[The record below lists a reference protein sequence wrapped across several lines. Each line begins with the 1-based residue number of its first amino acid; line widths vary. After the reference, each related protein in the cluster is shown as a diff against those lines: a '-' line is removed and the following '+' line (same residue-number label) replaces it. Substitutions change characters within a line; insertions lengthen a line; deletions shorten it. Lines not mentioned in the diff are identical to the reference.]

1 MGVTVHDV
9 LDFLVSRGATP
20 SNLGAQLERLRDG
33 TTGTQDPFRAR
44 DEVESSMLRLATI
57 IRCVDEFGDRM
68 ELSPKGQQIEKINRF
83 AQLPEG
89 AVALGILRA
98 YHERPSSPER
108 GLVEI
113 YRFLA
118 RIAPRG
124 VPTIPKECDD
134 LLQAFRDG
142 HAKRCR
148 FAAAEAYADAL
159 LGLQYHVRLFDKRQ
173 SNVHAI
179 DSGG

>member
-1 MGVTVHDV
+1 MISVHDV
-9 LDFLVSRGATP
+9 LDFLVSRGGTP
-20 SNLGAQLERLRDG
+20 SNLGAQLERMRDG

-44 DEVESSMLRLATI
+44 DEVETSMLRMATI
-57 IRCVDEFGDRM
+57 IRCVDEFEARL

-89 AVALGILRA
+89 RVALGVLRA

-118 RIAPRG
+118 KIAPRG
-124 VPTIPKECDD
+124 VPSVPKECDD

-142 HAKRCR
+142 NAKRCR

-173 SNVHAI
+173 NNVVEI
-179 DSGG
+179 NG

>member
-1 MGVTVHDV
+1 MITVHDI
-9 LDFLVSRGATP
+9 LDFLVSRGGTP

-44 DEVESSMLRLATI
+44 DEVETSMMRMATI
-57 IRCVDEFGDRM
+57 IRCVDEFGQRP
-68 ELSPKGQQIEKINRF
+68 ELSPKGQAIEKVNRF

-89 AVALGILRA
+89 AVALGVLRA

-124 VPTIPKECDD
+124 VPSIPKECDD

-142 HAKRCR
+142 IAKRCR
-148 FAAAEAYADAL
+148 FVAAETYADAL
-159 LGLQYHVRLFDKRQ
+159 LGLQYHVRLFDKRN
-173 SNVHAI
+173 NVTEI
-179 DSGG
+179 DA

>member
-1 MGVTVHDV
+1 MM
-9 LDFLVSRGATP
+9 R
-20 SNLGAQLERLRDG
+20 
-33 TTGTQDPFRAR
+33 
-44 DEVESSMLRLATI
+44 MATI
-57 IRCVDEFGDRM
+57 IRCVDEFGQRI
-68 ELSPKGQQIEKINRF
+68 ELNPKGQAIEKINRF

-89 AVALGILRA
+89 AVALGVLRA

-124 VPTIPKECDD
+124 VPSVPKECDD

-142 HAKRCR
+142 NAKRCR
-148 FAAAEAYADAL
+148 FVAAETYADAL
-159 LGLQYHVRLFDKRQ
+159 LGLQYHVRLFDKRN
-173 SNVHAI
+173 NVTEI
-179 DSGG
+179 DA

>member
-1 MGVTVHDV
+1 MITVHDI
-9 LDFLVSRGATP
+9 LDFLVSRGGTP

-44 DEVESSMLRLATI
+44 DEVETGMMRLATI
-57 IRCVDEFGDRM
+57 IRCVDEFGQRS
-68 ELSPKGQQIEKINRF
+68 ELNPKGQAIEKVNRF

-89 AVALGILRA
+89 AVALGVLRA

-124 VPTIPKECDD
+124 VPSIPKECDD

-142 HAKRCR
+142 NAKRCR
-148 FAAAEAYADAL
+148 FVAAETYADAL
-159 LGLQYHVRLFDKRQ
+159 LGLQYHVRLFDKRN
-173 SNVHAI
+173 NVVEFDA
-179 DSGG
+179 

>member
-1 MGVTVHDV
+1 MSIGVADR
-9 LDFLVSRGATP
+9 LDFLVGRGGVP

-33 TTGTQDPFRAR
+33 TTGTNDPYRAR
-44 DEVESSMLRLATI
+44 DEVENNMLRMAVIL
-57 IRCVDEFGDRM
+57 RCIDEFSERQ
-68 ELSPKGQQIEKINRF
+68 ELSPRGQQIEKLNRF

-89 AVALGILRA
+89 AIALGVLRA

-118 RIAPRG
+118 KIAPRN
-124 VPTIPKECDD
+124 VPPIPKDCDD

-142 HAKRCR
+142 AAKRCR
-148 FAAAEAYADAL
+148 FLAAETYGDAL
-159 LGLQYHVRLFDKRQ
+159 LGLQYHVRLFAARENKVTDI
-173 SNVHAI
+173 HP
-179 DSGG
+179 

>member
-1 MGVTVHDV
+1 MITVQEI
-9 LDFLVSRGATP
+9 LDFLVSRGGTP

-44 DEVESSMLRLATI
+44 DEVETSMLRMATI
-57 IRCVDEFGDRM
+57 IRCVDEFERRL

-89 AVALGILRA
+89 QVALGVLRA

-113 YRFLA
+113 YRYLS
-118 RIAPRG
+118 RVAPRG
-124 VPTIPKECDD
+124 VPTVPKECDD

-142 HAKRCR
+142 NAKRCR

-159 LGLQYHVRLFDKRQ
+159 LGLQHHVRLFDKRQ
-173 SNVHAI
+173 SNVVGI
-179 DSGG
+179 NG

>member
-1 MGVTVHDV
+1 MSVSVHDI
-9 LDFLVSRGATP
+9 LDFLVSRGGTP

-33 TTGTQDPFRAR
+33 TTGTSDPFRAR
-44 DEVESSMLRLATI
+44 EEVETGMIKLAGI
-57 IRCVDEFGDRM
+57 IRCVDAFEARDT
-68 ELSPKGQQIEKINRF
+68 LSPKGQAIEKINKHVRI
-83 AQLPEG
+83 AEG
-89 AVALGILRA
+89 SIALGVLRA

-124 VPTIPKECDD
+124 VPTVPKECDD

-142 HAKRCR
+142 DAKRCR
-148 FAAAEAYADAL
+148 FIAAEAYADAL
-159 LGLQYHVRLFDKRQ
+159 LALQYHVRVYDKRN
-173 SNVHAI
+173 NVHEI
-179 DSGG
+179 DQGC